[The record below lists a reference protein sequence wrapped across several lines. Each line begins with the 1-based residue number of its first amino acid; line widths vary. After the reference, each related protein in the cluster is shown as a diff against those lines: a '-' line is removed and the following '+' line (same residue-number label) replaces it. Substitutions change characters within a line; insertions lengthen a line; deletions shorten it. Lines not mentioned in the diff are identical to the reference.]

1 MEHEIGNMKHMA
13 GEGVLFHML
22 HISCSLFHT
31 SYLPVVHSPPYL
43 QRKTGLI
50 QMKALT
56 RISRISIQLWIPLE
70 VLLGSG
76 VRGTKFKFIEVRRV
90 NSDYKMNF

>member
-1 MEHEIGNMKHMA
+1 
-13 GEGVLFHML
+13 
-22 HISCSLFHT
+22 
-31 SYLPVVHSPPYL
+31 
-43 QRKTGLI
+43 
-50 QMKALT
+50 MKALT